1 VTSSPAN
8 KLPGLPAK
16 GEPHEEILA
25 GLARLRGKDVPHEG
39 GRLFSYVFEHGDA
52 DLSRLQ
58 HQAFTAFSAI
68 NMLDPTAFP
77 SVAAMENE
85 VIGRL
90 LDIFGAGPDAAG
102 TFTSG
107 GTESCLLAV
116 RSAAVLAS
124 EAGREGGDNKAGGEL
139 VLAESAHP
147 AFAKAAEWLGIDVVR
162 VPVSANTLTPS
173 AADLLAAVTERTVLV
188 VVSAVSYPHGVLDPV
203 AEVAAGC
210 LERGVPL
217 HVDGCIGGLVL
228 AGRRALGELVPPF
241 DLSVPG
247 VSSLSVDLHKYGY
260 AMKPASAVLFADR
273 ERRRASWFSY
283 GAWAGYPIV
292 NSTIQSTKSAGPLAA
307 TWATLRALGSSGY
320 LSAFERQLRAT
331 RTIAAAIEATP
342 GIRLLGSPA
351 ASLLAFASDEAS
363 VDVGAVNDA
372 MRARGWH
379 LQAQL
384 AFGAAPPSV
393 HLTVDAGAEATAD
406 ALAADLAEAVAEVR
420 ADPPEPIDPG
430 FAQLLSSLDVTAVT
444 PENLAGLLAAA
455 GLADGKLVVNARVNA
470 MIQLLAPDVRAAVI
484 TLVADG
490 VFTAVRGV

>member
-1 VTSSPAN
+1 VTSSTPHQ
-8 KLPGLPAK
+8 LPGLPVK
-16 GEPHEEILA
+16 GDPHEEILA
-25 GLARLRGKDVPHEG
+25 ELAQLRGKDVPHEG

-58 HQAFTAFSAI
+58 HQAFMAFSAI

-85 VIGRL
+85 VIGTL
-90 LDIFGAGPDAAG
+90 LDLFGAGPDAAG

-124 EAGREGGDNKAGGEL
+124 NRGVEGGEL

-147 AFAKAAEWLGIDVVR
+147 AFAKAAEWLGLDVVR
-162 VPVSANTLTPS
+162 VPVSADSLTPS
-173 AADLLAAVTERTVLV
+173 AIDLLAAVTDRTALV

-228 AGRRALGELVPPF
+228 AGRRALGEEVSPF

-260 AMKPASAVLFADR
+260 ALKPASAVLFADR

-307 TWATLRALGSSGY
+307 AWVTLRALGSSGY
-320 LSAFERQLRAT
+320 LLAFERQLRAT
-331 RTIAAAIEATP
+331 RTIAAAIEAIE

-351 ASLLAFASDEAS
+351 ASLLAFASDEDG

-393 HLTVDAGAEATAD
+393 HLSVDAAAEATAD

-420 ADPPEPIDPG
+420 ANPSEPIDPG

-455 GLADGKLVVNARVNA
+455 GLADGELVVNARVNA
-470 MIQLLAPDVRAAVI
+470 MIQLLTPDVRAAVI
-484 TLVADG
+484 ALVADG
-490 VFTAVRGV
+490 VFTAVRGG